1 MPRLWFIRHKAG
13 PRPFVAD
20 VPHTVF
26 GATGG
31 ARGTGTEPDVCLE
44 VEFELLGAL
53 ELLSAAP
60 RMTPTTTRAA
70 PTEAHPAQAMCDL
83 SHRRQPDPPGP
94 GPGPDAAAG
103 LRRGTG
109 L

>member
-1 MPRLWFIRHKAG
+1 MHRAG
-13 PRPFVAD
+13 PLVFVAD
-20 VPHTVF
+20 VPHTVS

-31 ARGTGTEPDVCLE
+31 ASGTGTEPDVCLE
-44 VEFELLGAL
+44 LASDVGEL

-94 GPGPDAAAG
+94 GDPVPG

>member
-1 MPRLWFIRHKAG
+1 ML
-13 PRPFVAD
+13 VAD

-26 GATGG
+26 GAAGG
-31 ARGTGTEPDVCLE
+31 AVGSEPDGCFEL
-44 VEFELLGAL
+44 ELLGAL

-94 GPGPDAAAG
+94 GPAPVPG
-103 LRRGTG
+103 LRRGAG